1 MLDEESGCP
10 FSLFGF
16 AFQSF
21 FPQSLHFLF
30 SLERKSIIY
39 RCDDCVTILF
49 MTVVVVMVMVM
60 TMTAMVM
67 AMAMAMT
74 LTLTLTLTLTVAMT
88 LTLTVAMTLT
98 LTVAMMVMTMFM
110 AMTVRLCI
118 DRGRNGCS
126 NCDFRSLNIGWLL
139 KHSRLEYIPFFFRER
154 NRRLSRFL
162 HLLLFSSLG
171 LYILKHKPQ

>member
-60 TMTAMVM
+60 TMTAMAM
-67 AMAMAMT
+67 AMAMAMAVAMAMT
-74 LTLTLTLTLTVAMT
+74 LTLTL
-88 LTLTVAMTLT
+88 TLT

-126 NCDFRSLNIGWLL
+126 NCDFRSLNIGRLL

-162 HLLLFSSLG
+162 HLFLFSSLG
-171 LYILKHKPQ
+171 LYILKHNPP